1 MIQTRYQYFGP
12 KGIAWTDWRD
22 LDPDDSHLEDL
33 QKNQKWQVKDK
44 LLNEFRIR

>member
-1 MIQTRYQYFGP
+1 MIQTRYQYFSS

-22 LDPDDSHLEDL
+22 LDSDDSHLEDL

-44 LLNEFRIR
+44 LLNDYRVI

>member
-1 MIQTRYQYFGP
+1 MIQTRYQYFSS

-44 LLNEFRIR
+44 LLNDYRVI